1 MRTKLFLAFI
11 IIISLAIVS
20 NIVFERLIL
29 RDFNDF
35 ISGTKEDH
43 VYWIM
48 SSVEGSFRDGK
59 WDMSSLKESL
69 HWGLML
75 GFETY
80 VEDVMGKKVIS
91 STDALSSLNPHMLN
105 RMNSLFKLPSGM
117 GDFTWYPLYVEGKE
131 IGRLYLRPLERIG
144 LIPLKEEI
152 FERRGKEF
160 LVISFLIAGAGAL
173 ILAVLFT
180 IFLSNPVRRLKSAA
194 EGIAKGDFSVQTPV
208 VRKKFKD
215 EIDKLTE
222 TFNYMADALRRE
234 DALRRHLTSNIAHEL
249 RTPLTIIRGNL
260 EAIEDGIISDPH
272 EVIRNIKMEI
282 QRIISLVEGI
292 EDITS
297 AEASFFKRGEKAEID
312 LRDFIESIT
321 DGMKKMFREKGL
333 FVKTDGPSMIV
344 RTYPE
349 KLHIVLKNLLT
360 NAYKFT
366 NSGGVTI
373 RWGENRKDSRSGFYI
388 TIEDTGRGITDD
400 KLTKVFERFY
410 KDADSSGRG
419 LGLAIVKELVEVM
432 DGRIDVESVG
442 GKGSRFSVYFD

>member
-1 MRTKLFLAFI
+1 MRTKLFLAFM

-29 RDFNDF
+29 RDFSDF
-35 ISGTKEDH
+35 IKGTQEDH
-43 VYWIM
+43 IYWIM
-48 SSVEGSFRDGK
+48 ASVEGSFRDGQ
-59 WDMSSLKESL
+59 WDRRLLSESL

-80 VEDVMGKKVIS
+80 IEDVKGERIIS
-91 STDALSSLNPHMLN
+91 SADVLSTLNPNMLN
-105 RMNSLFKLPSGM
+105 RMNSLFKLPSGT
-117 GDFTWYPLYVEGKE
+117 GDFTWYPLYVKGME
-131 IGRLYLRPLERIG
+131 IGRLYVRPLERIG

-152 FERRGKEF
+152 FKKRGKEF
-160 LVISFLIAGAGAL
+160 LIISFLIAGVSAL

-180 IFLSNPVRRLKSAA
+180 MFLSNPIRRLTIAA
-194 EGIAKGDFSVQTPV
+194 ESIARGDFSVRGPSV
-208 VRKKFKD
+208 HKRYKD

-222 TFNYMADALRRE
+222 TFNYMAEALRRE

-260 EAIEDGIISDPH
+260 EAIDDGIISDPH

-297 AEASFFKRGEKAEID
+297 AEASFFKKEDMAEID
-312 LRDFIESIT
+312 LRKFIESIAG
-321 DGMKKMFREKGL
+321 GMVKMIQEKGI
-333 FVKTDGPSMIV
+333 FIKMEGPSMMV

-349 KLHIVLKNLLT
+349 KLHIVVNNLLT

-366 NSGGVTI
+366 DRGGITI
-373 RWGENRKDSRSGFYI
+373 NWGGHEGEGRSGFYI
-388 TIEDTGRGITDD
+388 TVEDTGMGIADD
-400 KLTKVFERFY
+400 KLSKIFDRFY
-410 KDADSSGRG
+410 KDAPSGGMG
-419 LGLAIVKELVEVM
+419 LGLAIVKELTEVM
-432 DGRIDVESVG
+432 GGGVNVESTQ
-442 GKGSRFSVYFD
+442 GKGSRFTVYFD